1 VLYTESAQIIWRV
14 LLYISHITHTCETS
28 VFCLSGDE
36 GFALLC
42 CYAAHMASCLL
53 MFKDSLSSRIKHAHI
68 DKYIGKG
75 VMHDCT
81 LPGSQSVVETCSLVI
96 EILVVV

>member
-1 VLYTESAQIIWRV
+1 
-14 LLYISHITHTCETS
+14 
-28 VFCLSGDE
+28 
-36 GFALLC
+36 
-42 CYAAHMASCLL
+42 

-68 DKYIGKG
+68 DKYICKG

-81 LPGSQSVVETCSLVI
+81 PPGSQSVSLVI